1 MCLYLIPFSSKAWA
15 KTLSTSCHWGKTKQS
30 WNSQNQHRMW
40 KLRVFLTQPVRSLG
54 AGPHNWRCRA
64 RVFSLAARIE
74 TSQGEVCREYGTNHI
89 SARPLADFSPA
100 RVAQGDN
107 FHEGEETLVLVPVY
121 ERYSMTIEI
130 VRGVSI
136 RAKSNTVS
144 KTYRRKHKTLC
155 RIVCRLNSQ
164 QCAHNSFKFCRMASL
179 KEQKGLKVWD

>member
-1 MCLYLIPFSSKAWA
+1 
-15 KTLSTSCHWGKTKQS
+15 
-30 WNSQNQHRMW
+30 MW

-54 AGPHNWRCRA
+54 AGLHNWRCRA
-64 RVFSLAARIE
+64 RVFSPAARIE
-74 TSQGEVCREYGTNHI
+74 TSQGEVYREYGTNYV

-107 FHEGEETLVLVPVY
+107 FREGEETLVLAPVY
-121 ERYSMTIEI
+121 ERCSVTIEI